1 VIEVRDGTA
10 LTECFGQTRE
20 VSLLLLE
27 DQDVAVGDYLLIQ
40 AGGFA
45 FERVEMQRAEEA
57 LALMQ
62 QLMTQGDDAR
72 SWESQ
77 HDHHHHHPHRKA
89 PFESTRTTPVN
100 WSSRPTSGWLSNA
113 WPMCPSSIRRCR
125 SRRSTSSAGK
135 GTGWA
140 SW

>member
-1 VIEVRDGTA
+1 MCLAAPSRVIEVRDGTA

-27 DQDVAVGDYLLIQ
+27 GEDVAVGDYLLIQ

-45 FERVEMQRAEEA
+45 FERVETQRAEEA

-72 SWESQ
+72 SWGE
-77 HDHHHHHPHRKA
+77 A
-89 PFESTRTTPVN
+89 
-100 WSSRPTSGWLSNA
+100 A
-113 WPMCPSSIRRCR
+113 
-125 SRRSTSSAGK
+125 
-135 GTGWA
+135 
-140 SW
+140 